1 MSLDRE
7 KLLKPL
13 PKNMKRALLAT
24 ASVVVASH
32 AIAFAQEQDTG
43 PQAPLRFRNDYFGY
57 GLAVGP
63 RVSYTDNISLSSGP
77 TPLQPFSVRDDE
89 LAFSIASNGSAIY
102 SNNRITGIIDGSLDV
117 SYLTDQAEVVAS
129 QDVGAAGTVTLAD
142 NFLYFDVAGSTSRQL
157 AGENARFSQ
166 NVNAGRSQRVNVHNF
181 ALSPYVNHRFPNG
194 SAAELRYRFS
204 QVFIDNNRVNQFGST
219 IDGNTRTQEVVASYN
234 TGNAIDRIQVGLTA
248 YGNKTR
254 DYGSSVLQDYEY
266 KQGTL
271 EGDAQVELTERFAVT
286 GAIGYD
292 DVNTTAPATFI
303 PEDQLTGLY
312 WRAGFRAKP
321 GRKTDVRLEYGR
333 RYDDD
338 FINARV
344 RYDLSE
350 RVTFAAS
357 AGRSFQTRAQAV
369 STQFEALQRRTL
381 DFVQDL
387 RDGNIGDA
395 ADVIDALTRSTR
407 TRVTAQQIGLGISND
422 ANAQLSGDFGR
433 TVVNAYG
440 NYQDTDY
447 GFRSIKTFGGGLS
460 AERELS
466 RRMTGYLG
474 VFYRH
479 VDSTSDLTICQANPE
494 LFGFDITIP
503 GFDPIAACASLVSFE
518 GKTNTVG
525 GRIGVAYRLYQNV
538 SAFGEYAHTERF
550 SQNVELEYG
559 ENTATVGV
567 QVEF

>member
-1 MSLDRE
+1 MTFERE
-7 KLLKPL
+7 KLLAPL
-13 PKNMKRALLAT
+13 PRRMKAALLAT

-32 AIAFAQEQDTG
+32 AIAFAQEDDPG
-43 PQAPLRFRNDYFGY
+43 PRAPLRFRNDYFGY

-63 RVSYTDNISLSSGP
+63 RVSYTDNIQLTP
-77 TPLQPFSVRDDE
+77 TNGDDE

-102 SNNRITGIIDGSLDV
+102 SNNRFTALIDGTLDV
-117 SYLTDQAEVVAS
+117 SYLTDQAEIVAS
-129 QDVGAAGTVTLAD
+129 QDIGAAGTVTLSD
-142 NFLYFDVAGSTSRQL
+142 NWLYFDVAGSTSRQL

-166 NVNAGRSQRVNVHNF
+166 NINAGRSQRVNVHNY
-181 ALSPYVNHRFPNG
+181 ALSPYLNHRFPNG

-204 QVFIDNNRVNQFGST
+204 QVFIDNNRNNPFGAT
-219 IDGNTRTQEVVASYN
+219 LDGDTRTHEVVASYN
-234 TGNAIDRIQVGLTA
+234 TGNAFDRIQVGLTA
-248 YGNKTR
+248 YGNKTV

-271 EGDAQVELTERFAVT
+271 EGDAQFALTERFALT
-286 GAIGYD
+286 GAVGYD

-303 PEDQLTGLY
+303 PEDQLTGFH

-321 GRKTDVRLEYGR
+321 GRKTDIRLEYGR

-344 RYDLSE
+344 RYDISD
-350 RVTFAAS
+350 RVAFSAS

-381 DFVQDL
+381 DFVQDM
-387 RDGNIGDA
+387 RDGAIGDA
-395 ADVIDALTRSTR
+395 AGVIDALTRSTR
-407 TRVTAQQIGLGISND
+407 TQVSAQQIGLGVSND
-422 ANAQLSGDFGR
+422 AHAQLSGDFGR
-433 TVVNAYG
+433 TILNAYG

-447 GFRSIKTFGGGLS
+447 GFRSIKTFGGGLN
-460 AERELS
+460 AEHELS

-474 VFYRH
+474 VFYRY
-479 VDSTSDLTICQANPE
+479 VNSASDLTICQANPE
-494 LFGFDITIP
+494 LFGFDTTVP
-503 GFDPIAACASLVSFE
+503 GFDPLLACQSLVSFE

-525 GRIGVAYRLYQNV
+525 GRVGVAYRLYKNV
-538 SAFGEYAHTERF
+538 SAFGEFAHTERF
-550 SQNVELEYG
+550 SQNALLEYG
-559 ENTATVGV
+559 ENTGTVGI